1 MKRILIL
8 AGLYCFAGIVA
19 LRAQSGAGALEFTAK
34 VTPTA
39 AKAEPA
45 REFTIYLLTKSYGQI
60 AKELDER
67 DGPPSREKFIDARK
81 LSPELREWLH
91 NHDGMDITRPGCAER
106 LTPWDALHVRD
117 LQ

>member
-1 MKRILIL
+1 VDVTYSPPNDAGARCCVLLGWRHETILIL

-45 REFTIYLLTKSYGQI
+45 REFTVYLLTKSYDQI
-60 AKELDER
+60 VKELDER
-67 DGPPSREKFIDARK
+67 TDRHR
-81 LSPELREWLH
+81 
-91 NHDGMDITRPGCAER
+91 
-106 LTPWDALHVRD
+106 VRS
-117 LQ
+117 LLMR